1 MEPELPIE
9 YRRIT
14 APYYNVALFKYWG
27 DIYDSIFCYLKPFMK
42 VKNSSNL
49 FERIEEDDNYFDMR
63 LLAEQ
68 TFPLSWEKMLQITG
82 FDSIAT
88 LRQAMTTREEFSNQK
103 DRLREICIQEK
114 IIQPYEDSFSP
125 HQLEALID
133 ILKQMGHSQIRC
145 IPEFPNIDLSYE
157 VDLDLDKVIDQYQYR
172 NCLQTV
178 DERLLFA
185 NAFDY
190 VETFICGSRSLV
202 QRFAERLEGFYCDKE
217 TMSWWAFK

>member
-1 MEPELPIE
+1 
-9 YRRIT
+9 
-14 APYYNVALFKYWG
+14 
-27 DIYDSIFCYLKPFMK
+27 MK

-114 IIQPYEDSFSP
+114 IIQPYEDTFSP